1 MTIDTPTRSEDATA
15 QADRSTSTD
24 TIATDKQPLL
34 DVQDMKIHF
43 PQTSG
48 FIRKKTQWVKAVD
61 GISFQLQAGETLGL
75 VGESGCG
82 KSTSGRGITHLI
94 KPTDGRIVLNG
105 EDLENLKPET
115 LRQRRRD
122 MQMVFQD
129 PYASLNPRL
138 RVEDILAEPLKA
150 HGLGNKAER
159 RARINDMLDVVGLN
173 RGYALRYAHEFSGGQ
188 RQRIGIARALIL
200 NPHLI
205 IADEPVAALDVS
217 IQAQILNLLKDLQDE
232 FGLAY
237 LFISHDLS
245 VVRHLCHR
253 TAVMY
258 LGRIVEIGDTEEIFK
273 NPMHPYTR
281 SLLDAIPVS
290 NPRQRRERTILRGDV
305 PSPVNP
311 PKGCAFVGRCP
322 EVHARCHEVRPQLI
336 NQDKKDHQVACHLHD
351 PT

>member
-1 MTIDTPTRSEDATA
+1 MTTDTATRPETA
-15 QADRSTSTD
+15 APGQDDR

-34 DVQDMKIHF
+34 DVQGMKIHF
-43 PQTSG
+43 PQTKG
-48 FIRKKTQWVKAVD
+48 FIRKQTQWVKAVD
-61 GISFQLQAGETLGL
+61 GVSFQLQAGQTLGL

-94 KPTDGRIVLNG
+94 KPTEGRVILNG
-105 EDLENLKPET
+105 EDLEDLAPED

-150 HGLGNKAER
+150 HGVTNKAER
-159 RARINDMLDVVGLN
+159 RQRINEMLDVVGLN
-173 RGYALRYAHEFSGGQ
+173 RGFALRYAHEFSGGQ

-200 NPHLI
+200 NPKLI

-217 IQAQILNLLKDLQDE
+217 IQAQILNLLKDLQAD

-245 VVRHLCHR
+245 VVRHLCNR

-258 LGRIVEIGDTEEIFK
+258 LGRIVEIGDTEQIFS
-273 NPMHPYTR
+273 NPMHPYTQT
-281 SLLDAIPVS
+281 LLDAIPVS
-290 NPRQRRERTILRGDV
+290 NPRLRRERVILKGDV
-305 PSPVNP
+305 PSPVDP
-311 PKGCAFVGRCP
+311 PPGCAFAGRCP
-322 EVHARCHEVRPQLI
+322 EAHARCREERPQL
-336 NQDKKDHQVACHLHD
+336 QAQGTDHQVACHLHD
-351 PT
+351 PA